1 MRIHILHNPKI
12 LRFDCL
18 TVRFLCNKNLTE
30 RGILLSRYLIF
41 FSLSSSTCSRIVRT
55 ARVIFGSHVF
65 LFFSFLFFFNTTEVT
80 AQTTALRCKFTFIFH
95 RAPSAT
101 CDACGCSRADTIPRY
116 KGTNYFRTNYFRKQ
130 VAPCNTIRTHKLSAP
145 IDNAVEKFRGPN

>member
-41 FSLSSSTCSRIVRT
+41 FSLSSPTCSRIVRT

-65 LFFSFLFFFNTTEVT
+65 LFFSFLFFLTRPR
-80 AQTTALRCKFTFIFH
+80 LRRRLPLYVANSPLSFIAH
-95 RAPSAT
+95 RAQRAT
-101 CDACGCSRADTIPRY
+101 HAA
-116 KGTNYFRTNYFRKQ
+116 
-130 VAPCNTIRTHKLSAP
+130 APGLILYPGIKVLITLGLITLGSKLRRV
-145 IDNAVEKFRGPN
+145 ILYGRINCRLR